1 MKKRNNDCLHIRM
14 SSYRRISR
22 SLGMLPLLLGLL
34 PQAHAF
40 AVGPWNGRQ
49 ELLSL
54 LTATPGRSAVVCFRP
69 RMADAN
75 TLRRRTLLHFA
86 GAALTAPRVLSA
98 VPAEDDLIHPASLVG
113 EWQCQRLIT
122 SIEGNSDEA
131 LRAWQALNGGGSSSS
146 SSSSTRDILAGRRA
160 DAFLWRFLPP
170 PPSTRSEYLFEGE
183 SLRGVIIDRRFEI
196 ASREPEAIV
205 KWDPRSPGALSY
217 TRPGSRSGA
226 EVVELVVVQRKIEMP
241 SEKGWGGSEL
251 VQIVA
256 SGRPLPTT
264 RVQRRFRRAFDADG
278 NRVVEGLEIVKTYRS
293 PDANDRPT
301 SITKAQLRMTRP
313 AVGSVATEEQE
324 RD

>member
-1 MKKRNNDCLHIRM
+1 M
-14 SSYRRISR
+14 SSCCRISR
-22 SLGMLPLLLGLL
+22 SLRMLPLLIGLL

-40 AVGPWNGRQ
+40 AVGPWSGRQ

-54 LTATPGRSAVVCFRP
+54 SIATPGRSAMLCFRP
-69 RMADAN
+69 TMADAN
-75 TLRRRTLLHFA
+75 THRGRLRTVRRSLLHFA

-98 VPAEDDLIHPASLVG
+98 VPGEDDLIHPASLVG

-146 SSSSTRDILAGRRA
+146 TRDILAGRRA

-183 SLRGVIIDRRFEI
+183 SVRGVIIDRRFEI
-196 ASREPEAIV
+196 ASREPDAIV

-313 AVGSVATEEQE
+313 AVGEVATEEQE